1 MSRLNTWWVACTAR
15 YLMWDEES
23 QQWESEKEFIA
34 ERFKCLKKDI
44 KSVITKRVA
53 EELKG
58 IRHKNLS
65 INIID
70 SYITT
75 EYEV

>member
-1 MSRLNTWWVACTAR
+1 MSRLNTWWVEFIAR
-15 YLMWDEES
+15 YLMWDEEE
-23 QQWESEKEFIA
+23 QKWVYEKEIIA

-44 KSVITKRVA
+44 KSMVTKRVV

-65 INIID
+65 INITD

-75 EYEV
+75 DYEV